1 MIGTFLTLAVAAT
14 TAAFDST
21 SYVVLNHGR
30 RAGDMTIVSQGDST
44 VARWIFTDRNRG
56 TRLETRYRYN
66 AAKQIVSGDIHTIAA
81 NGAAGP
87 ALQSFDLRGDSVH
100 FSPAAAERAEP

>member
-1 MIGTFLTLAVAAT
+1 MIGAFLTLAVAAT

-30 RAGDMTIVSQGDST
+30 RAGDMTVVTTGDST

-66 AAKQIVSGDIHTIAA
+66 AAKRSYPATSVPSPRTAA
-81 NGAAGP
+81 RARPCSRLKCAVTRCALLKGP
-87 ALQSFDLRGDSVH
+87 GRHGL
-100 FSPAAAERAEP
+100 